1 MTSPEKLSFELFYR
15 KLRPLRVLRDIQG
28 DQASSGTAKQKLTEV
43 WLGETETHL
52 TFRSLGLLVTLYYQ
66 VS

>member
-28 DQASSGTAKQKLTEV
+28 VQASSGTAKQKLTEV
-43 WLGETETHL
+43 WLGET
-52 TFRSLGLLVTLYYQ
+52 VI
-66 VS
+66 